1 MLRQR
6 VTPFIITELAEA
18 MKPQPERRETKINEL
33 RARVEN
39 LTKKMQLADEEAEEI
54 VNEKIGL
61 KEAIEEL
68 EGKKAK
74 LEGDLQTQ
82 KSEGN
87 ISDLEGQVNEIESEL
102 FALREL
108 EKSLSEDLEIAEMSS
123 TGAAEVLCALRI
135 ELEGLCP

>member
-1 MLRQR
+1 M
-6 VTPFIITELAEA
+6 
-18 MKPQPERRETKINEL
+18 
-33 RARVEN
+33 EN

-54 VNEKIGL
+54 VNEKNEL
-61 KEAIEEL
+61 KGEIEEL
-68 EGKKAK
+68 EGKKAM
-74 LEGDLQTQ
+74 LEGDLQTE

-123 TGAAEVLCALRI
+123 TGAAEVLCALRL
-135 ELEGLCP
+135 ELEGLSP